1 VKKLL
6 ELRRKM
12 QERYK
17 GELLIA
23 EDDKDLSRLDRKFLN
38 KISQIVEEHLEKE
51 ELTVEELSQLLGL
64 SRVHVYRKIKKLTGM
79 SVSEFVRSVKLKL
92 SLNLIKT
99 NGKTIAEI
107 AYEVGFSSPSYFTK
121 CFKDQFGI
129 SPSEFGKN

>member
-1 VKKLL
+1 
-6 ELRRKM
+6 M
-12 QERYK
+12 
-17 GELLIA
+17 
-23 EDDKDLSRLDRKFLN
+23 
-38 KISQIVEEHLEKE
+38 EEHLEKE

>member
-1 VKKLL
+1 
-6 ELRRKM
+6 
-12 QERYK
+12 
-17 GELLIA
+17 
-23 EDDKDLSRLDRKFLN
+23 
-38 KISQIVEEHLEKE
+38 
-51 ELTVEELSQLLGL
+51 
-64 SRVHVYRKIKKLTGM
+64 M